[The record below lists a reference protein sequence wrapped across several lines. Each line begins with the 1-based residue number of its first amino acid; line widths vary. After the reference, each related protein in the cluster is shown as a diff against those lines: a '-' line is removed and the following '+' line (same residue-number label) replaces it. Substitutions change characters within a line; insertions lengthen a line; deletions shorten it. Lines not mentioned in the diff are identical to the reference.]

1 MAFDGI
7 VIKNMV
13 KEMRTRLTDGR
24 ISKIMQPEPDE
35 LVLVIKNR
43 KEVYKLFVSADA
55 GLPLIYFTQTNRQ
68 NPAVAPN
75 FCMLLRKHIGNA
87 RIVRVS
93 QPGLE
98 RIIDMELEHLDEM
111 GDLQRKHLLFEL
123 MGKHSNIIFCDD
135 AQKII
140 DSIKHVSAQI
150 SSVREVLPGR
160 DYFIPDTQKKKNPL
174 TVTVQEV
181 VDCFQDSRTVHKF
194 FYSTFTGISPLISE
208 EVAFRAGIDSNM
220 PVNQLNESEK
230 LHLANMFLQLV
241 DEVKEET
248 FTPNIVLENGEP
260 IEFSALRLESC
271 AHLEIKEYESM
282 SEVLESYYS
291 VRNQISNMKQ
301 KTAEMRK
308 NVQTLLERSR
318 KKLDLQEKQLTDTQK
333 REKYRIYGELLT
345 AYGYS
350 IGSGQKK
357 VTLQNYYTGE
367 DMTVPLDETLSP
379 QENAKKYYER
389 YNKLKRTY
397 EALTGLIQETKSE
410 VQHLESI
417 AASIDMATSVDDLVE
432 IKQEM
437 YQAGYTKKNAVNPK
451 TGKKQKVLSKPYH
464 YISSDGYHIY
474 VGKNN
479 FQNEEVTFHIADGG
493 DIWMHAKNV
502 PGSHVI
508 IKTGGK
514 EVPDRVYEEGGRL
527 AAYYSKGRESDKV
540 EIDYIQ
546 RKQVKKPAGGKP
558 GFVIY
563 HTNYSLM
570 AAPDITGL
578 DKIT

>member
-13 KEMRTRLTDGR
+13 KEMRTRLIDGR
-24 ISKIMQPEPDE
+24 ISKIMQPESDE
-35 LVLVIKNR
+35 LMLVIKNKR
-43 KEVYKLFVSADA
+43 EVYKLFVSADA

-87 RIVRVS
+87 RIVHIS

-135 AQKII
+135 SKKII
-140 DSIKHVSAQI
+140 DSIKHVSAQM

-174 TVTVQEV
+174 TVTREEV
-181 VDCFQDSRTVHKF
+181 LDCYRDSRTVHKF
-194 FYSTFTGISPLISE
+194 FYSIFTGISPLISE

-220 PVNQLNESEK
+220 PVNQLNDSEK
-230 LHLANMFLQLV
+230 IHLTNMFLQLI
-241 DEVKEET
+241 DEVREEI
-248 FTPNIVLENGEP
+248 FIPNIVFENAEP
-260 IEFSALRLESC
+260 KEFSSLRLESC
-271 AHLEIKEYESM
+271 AHLECREYPSI
-282 SEVLESYYS
+282 SEVLESYYA

-318 KKLDLQEKQLTDTQK
+318 KKLDLQEKQLADTQK

-350 IGSGQKK
+350 IEGGQKR
-357 VTLQNYYTGE
+357 VTLNNYYTGE
-367 DMTVPLDETLSP
+367 DVAVPLDETLSP
-379 QENAKKYYER
+379 QENAKKYYAR

-397 EALTGLIQETKSE
+397 EALTGLIEETRSE

-417 AASIDMATSVDDLVE
+417 AASIDMAASVDDLVE

-437 YQAGYTKKNAVNPK
+437 YQSGYTKKNAVNPK
-451 TGKKQKVLSKPYH
+451 TGKKQKVLSRPHH
-464 YISSDGYHIY
+464 YVSSDGFHIY
-474 VGKNN
+474 IGKNN
-479 FQNEEVTFHIADGG
+479 FQNEEVTFRIADGG

-527 AAYYSKGRESDKV
+527 AAYYSKGREADKV

-546 RKQVKKPAGGKP
+546 RKYVKKPAGGKP

-570 AAPDITGL
+570 AAPDVTGL
-578 DKIT
+578 KKID